1 MGQLY
6 MIPDRNRMEESLELA
21 KDYQA
26 AFEYNDF
33 FNPVVLDDKKMIEDL
48 IAFYCKQPHDRTNDT
63 MHGAFLDVTV
73 HSEDSLIR
81 KASEHRIRQSM
92 DIAQEMG
99 LRGVVFHTGR
109 LYGFRDK
116 KYLENWLKVNEEFFR
131 EILRK
136 YPNQQIYMENM
147 FDEAP
152 DVLAQLAKRLQD
164 EPRFG
169 VCLDYAHAAIT
180 DILEE
185 EWVETLAPYI
195 LHMHINDNDKRNDL
209 HHEIGTGQI
218 DWRTFDRQMRQ
229 LGVKASVLIEMG
241 DLGRQRCSMEYL
253 ERNNLYPF
261 ADKN

>member
-1 MGQLY
+1 M
-6 MIPDRNRMEESLELA
+6 
-21 KDYQA
+21 
-26 AFEYNDF
+26 
-33 FNPVVLDDKKMIEDL
+33 
-48 IAFYCKQPHDRTNDT
+48 
-63 MHGAFLDVTV
+63 
-73 HSEDSLIR
+73 
-81 KASEHRIRQSM
+81 
-92 DIAQEMG
+92 
-99 LRGVVFHTGR
+99 FHTGR

-152 DVLAQLAKRLQD
+152 DVLARLAKRLQD

-229 LGVKASVLIEMG
+229 FGVKASVLIEMG